1 MTKKEFLSFIS
12 QQKGSG
18 AVRFSLGFGANG
30 DIILYWTNDEG
41 FRVWRVGTVAKLA
54 MRQPFVLFKGLTFQ
68 KLCLPGAFR
77 PGDHHNKMLR
87 PGLCVVHASP
97 QYL

>member
-41 FRVWRVGTVAKLA
+41 FRVWRVLSGNRGHKRRA
-54 MRQPFVLFKGLTFQ
+54 
-68 KLCLPGAFR
+68 
-77 PGDHHNKMLR
+77 
-87 PGLCVVHASP
+87 
-97 QYL
+97 

>member
-30 DIILYWTNDEG
+30 EIILYWTNDEG
-41 FRVWRVGTVAKLA
+41 FRVWRVLSGNRGHK
-54 MRQPFVLFKGLTFQ
+54 P
-68 KLCLPGAFR
+68 
-77 PGDHHNKMLR
+77 
-87 PGLCVVHASP
+87 S
-97 QYL
+97 